1 MYEREKEG
9 EVIGCHK
16 FCVDL
21 NASLNKRFIQLI
33 RDHKTFI
40 LEVFCPII
48 LTLVGCFIASV
59 NFLIDSNPKQFNLG
73 LLPTP
78 QTTTYNSI
86 PYIFNG
92 INSSSIFVNS
102 SVENFSAYQNKTPY
116 STSINA
122 LVDFNNFIFQSNSTN
137 NLAGY
142 FVLNFDNV
150 NKIYES
156 IVFVNTIAQDAAP
169 IFYQDMMTNMI
180 NNICRRPINIQVKH
194 F

>member
-1 MYEREKEG
+1 M
-9 EVIGCHK
+9 
-16 FCVDL
+16 
-21 NASLNKRFIQLI
+21 
-33 RDHKTFI
+33 
-40 LEVFCPII
+40 
-48 LTLVGCFIASV
+48 
-59 NFLIDSNPKQFNLG
+59 NFS
-73 LLPTP
+73 
-78 QTTTYNSI
+78 